1 MLSCTITLKLHDAV
15 PQTLVAVAVTF
26 VLPIKK
32 LDPLAGEYKTVG
44 AGDPL
49 TVAEY
54 ETTAKQLLSEVPVVI
69 SEGQVITGAVSTLKF
84 EPELIVAE
92 RDVSVIGPVV
102 ATDGS
107 TAVMVPELTIVNVA
121 AVPLN
126 ATPVTLLRLVPFIVT
141 VIPDPEHAE
150 AGENEVMV
158 KGIFVPVT
166 ETLSM
171 AKLALA
177 PPPEKSLPTHLRY
190 TAG

>member
-1 MLSCTITLKLHDAV
+1 MSCTITLKLHEAV
-15 PQTLVAVAVTF
+15 PQTLVAVAVTL
-26 VLPIKK
+26 VVPIAK
-32 LDPLAGEYKTVG
+32 LEPLAGEYKTPG
-44 AGDPL
+44 AGEPL
-49 TVAEY
+49 TVAEND
-54 ETTAKQLLSEVPVVI
+54 TTAKQLLRAVPVVT
-69 SEGQVITGAVSTLKF
+69 SAGQLITGAVSTLKF
-84 EPELIVAE
+84 EPEFRVTAGE
-92 RDVSVIGPVV
+92 VSVIGPVV
-102 ATDGS
+102 APAGS
-107 TAVMVPELTIVNVA
+107 TAAMVPELTIVNVA
-121 AVPLN
+121 VVPLN

-141 VIPDPEHAE
+141 VIPEPEQAE